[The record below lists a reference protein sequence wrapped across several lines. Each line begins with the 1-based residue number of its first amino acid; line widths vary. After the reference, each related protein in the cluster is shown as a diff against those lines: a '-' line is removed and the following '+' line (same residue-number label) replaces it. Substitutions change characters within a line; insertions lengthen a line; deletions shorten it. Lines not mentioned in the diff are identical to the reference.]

1 MKKTIILI
9 TVIAFLSSC
18 HIGRY
23 VTRLNAN
30 ITDHKIFPYTEIQT
44 SQNKYKFNSS
54 QNTKLNIKANGNEI
68 SLDSYLRQTSTVS
81 FLVIKRDSIIFEN
94 YYKDYKPDDI
104 SNIFSASKSVTS
116 LLVGIAID
124 EGKIQSIKDPIT
136 KYIPELKEAD
146 PKFEKLT
153 IKDLLNMR
161 SGLRFKEAYLN
172 PFAHVARLYYG
183 KNQMKQIKKL
193 KFKTE
198 PGAEHNYQSI
208 STTILGI
215 VVERATNMQLGKY
228 LEEKI
233 WQPLGMEFD
242 ATWSVDDKKNRST
255 KAFCCLNTTARDLAK
270 IGRLYLHNGNWN
282 GQQIINEDWIN
293 RSKKANMDND
303 CYQYQWYSQSGIGY
317 KNSKELVYK
326 DSIGARQGAVD
337 NGFKSFY
344 IDKKSVNSSD
354 WHIHYCSQ
362 DFYALGILGQ
372 YLYVNPKN
380 EIIIVRL
387 GEKWDSNYEKIFSQI
402 IKQIENES

>member
-153 IKDLLNMR
+153 IKDLLICV
-161 SGLRFKEAYLN
+161 L
-172 PFAHVARLYYG
+172 
-183 KNQMKQIKKL
+183 
-193 KFKTE
+193 
-198 PGAEHNYQSI
+198 
-208 STTILGI
+208 
-215 VVERATNMQLGKY
+215 
-228 LEEKI
+228 
-233 WQPLGMEFD
+233 D
-242 ATWSVDDKKNRST
+242 
-255 KAFCCLNTTARDLAK
+255 
-270 IGRLYLHNGNWN
+270 
-282 GQQIINEDWIN
+282 
-293 RSKKANMDND
+293 
-303 CYQYQWYSQSGIGY
+303 
-317 KNSKELVYK
+317 
-326 DSIGARQGAVD
+326 
-337 NGFKSFY
+337 
-344 IDKKSVNSSD
+344 
-354 WHIHYCSQ
+354 
-362 DFYALGILGQ
+362 
-372 YLYVNPKN
+372 
-380 EIIIVRL
+380 
-387 GEKWDSNYEKIFSQI
+387 
-402 IKQIENES
+402 